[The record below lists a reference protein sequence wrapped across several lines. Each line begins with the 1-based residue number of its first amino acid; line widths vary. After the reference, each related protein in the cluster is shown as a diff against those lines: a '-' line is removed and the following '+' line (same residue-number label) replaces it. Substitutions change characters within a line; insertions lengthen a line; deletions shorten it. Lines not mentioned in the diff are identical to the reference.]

1 MAQALKL
8 RLGDGSVIQLDRSDL
23 RSWYERGLIGDDT
36 PVQRPGSSTWSKLSA
51 VEDVN
56 QWRGRAKAPARNA
69 PTGASP
75 SRGGVV
81 SGGARTSYPSPW
93 PRRLLLGTVLLLAVA
108 AVGSTY
114 DVWLPAAQR
123 GLTAL
128 TGRKESPA
136 ATGPAL
142 DPVRRRQREAMQTA
156 TAELPHLRAET
167 IELVMSS
174 SAAGVLDAP
183 EVFRR
188 SYEAAGRGLA
198 ALSPGES
205 KELGALNSALSGAL
219 SGRERAQLA
228 DYIERVRA
236 KRPTSPA
243 EDADMSRLVRRG
255 TAALSPA
262 RRARLQELFAKAV
275 AFALARPAPAQVPE
289 PAASPDP
296 TR

>member
-8 RLGDGSVIQLDRSDL
+8 RLGDGSVIQLERSDL
-23 RSWYERGLIGDDT
+23 RSWYERGLISDDT

-51 VEDVN
+51 VEDVS
-56 QWRGRAKAPARNA
+56 QWRGRAKAPARSQAGAA
-69 PTGASP
+69 PV
-75 SRGGVV
+75 RGTP
-81 SGGARTSYPSPW
+81 GGGGRTSYPSPW
-93 PRRLLLGTVLLLAVA
+93 PRRLVMGTVLLLAVA
-108 AVGSTY
+108 AVGFTY
-114 DVWLPAAQR
+114 DMWLPAVKR
-123 GLTAL
+123 GVAAL
-128 TGRKESPA
+128 TGGGGSGA
-136 ATGPAL
+136 ATAAPAL
-142 DPVRRRQREAMQTA
+142 DPVQRRQREAMQTA
-156 TAELPHLRAET
+156 TAELPHLRADT

-198 ALSPGES
+198 ALSPAEA

-219 SGRERAQLA
+219 SPRERAQLA

-243 EDADMSRLVRRG
+243 EDAEMSRVVRRG
-255 TAALSPA
+255 AAALTPA
-262 RRARLQELFAKAV
+262 RRARLQELLAKAV
-275 AFALARPAPAQVPE
+275 AWALSRTPATPIPYVE
-289 PAASPDP
+289 ASPAE